1 MINVTDNTLNSF
13 FAPSSVKWSLTRG
26 YKQTKKISNSYEK
39 LQVVAVTYERWSL
52 TCVQDIPNIFEL
64 EAFGFLENWSLRRG
78 DCLRDMVK
86 INGRFDYRKLMPK
99 KAQISHG
106 ILGIHIDH
114 RMGGL

>member
-1 MINVTDNTLNSF
+1 MLLTTPYSF

-26 YKQTKKISNSYEK
+26 YKQRKISNSYENLK
-39 LQVVAVTYERWSL
+39 VVAVTYERWSL

-86 INGRFDYRKLMPK
+86 INGRFDYRKLAK
-99 KAQISHG
+99 KSSTFTALI
-106 ILGIHIDH
+106 IIP
-114 RMGGL
+114 